1 MKKTFKISILSIL
14 VFAIFTL
21 VGCSNADK
29 TLAKNLDNTITNLI
43 YSVTN
48 LDFVDSSQLES
59 LSVLDT
65 QEQTNNIVNNNDS
78 NTQKNANCCEN
89 NANIDANQQFERNIQ
104 NYKLSENMSGHPNFR
119 NEFGT
124 IPIRKAYENQIYN
137 TYGGDQNK
145 FNNTYANNQT
155 RQNVYNYNQQNIV
168 NDSTQSDDTQNKN
181 ETIRLVT
188 FSTDKISENNKELQ
202 NLITSLINKRSNLLL
217 YVNDLYKGNISIVN
231 PNRNAVNAYMNIIK
245 DNTAY
250 FNQHRGI
257 VTNQID
263 QAKEILQN
271 DQSSA
276 LVNAYI
282 IRTNEAISTR
292 ITKLE
297 SSISAIESIFQIL
310 KGSEKNSFESYMLDK
325 FNNQNNTSINNEAQ
339 NNISNDS
346 INYNRPT
353 NTENPDYNNESLNN
367 YGYIPPRFNPHDRHI
382 MPYPYHGF
390 EIENNTT
397 ENINIPEQ
405 NNNTTIPTPIINTQN
420 TTQANNNNKP
430 NDTNKN
436 MNNMDSKTSNLPENN
451 NVAITNNEQSIC
463 NIPYQSSPDN
473 TKITSLTNQNNNTSI
488 KNQSNECGNEKCI
501 SNCNKDN
508 CCDNG
513 LNQNWTNKNQKA
525 VALNQTFSNEQN
537 NIKTEKISQENEIK
551 SETRNDQI
559 TSYKSEVSETK
570 KDNNDKKKNIKKLD
584 NNLNEKIREEQ
595 KEIRETKNKF
605 DEKLKTNKIS
615 KMFLED
621 KNNRHSRLKTMNTK
635 QASPPILDKPANIE
649 KAQNIPYLA
658 FWCNIINIKSH
669 FCDFFILFYFLVF
682 Q

>member
-14 VFAIFTL
+14 AFAIFTL
-21 VGCSNADK
+21 AGCSNADK
-29 TLAKNLDNTITNLI
+29 TLAKNLDNTVTNLI

-48 LDFVDSSQLES
+48 LDFVDSFQLES
-59 LSVLDT
+59 LSVSNT
-65 QEQTNNIVNNNDS
+65 QEQTNNVINNEIN
-78 NTQKNANCCEN
+78 NQKNANCCEN
-89 NANIDANQQFERNIQ
+89 NANIDTNQQFEQNIQ

-119 NEFGT
+119 KEFGT
-124 IPIRKAYENQIYN
+124 VPIRKAYENQIYN
-137 TYGGDQNK
+137 TYGSGQNQ
-145 FNNTYANNQT
+145 FYNTYANNQNG
-155 RQNVYNYNQQNIV
+155 QNTYNYNQQNIV
-168 NDSTQSDDTQNKN
+168 NDSTQSNDTQNKN

-297 SSISAIESIFQIL
+297 SSISALESILQIL
-310 KGSEKNSFESYMLDK
+310 KGSEKNSSESYMLDK
-325 FNNQNNTSINNEAQ
+325 FNNQNNTSINNETQ
-339 NNISNDS
+339 NNISIDS
-346 INYNRPT
+346 TNYNRPI
-353 NTENPDYNNESLNN
+353 NIENPEYNNEPLND
-367 YGYIPPRFNPHDRHI
+367 YGHIPPRFNPHDRHI

-390 EIENNTT
+390 ETENNTT

-405 NNNTTIPTPIINTQN
+405 NNNITIPTPINNSQN
-420 TTQANNNNKP
+420 AIQANNNKT
-430 NDTNKN
+430 NDTIKN
-436 MNNMDSKTSNLPENN
+436 MQNMDSKTSNLPENN
-451 NVAITNNEQSIC
+451 NVATTNNEQPIC
-463 NIPYQSSPDN
+463 NKSYQQSSNKDN
-473 TKITSLTNQNNNTSI
+473 TSYQTNQNNNTST
-488 KNQSNECGNEKCI
+488 KNQSNECNNEKCI
-501 SNCNKDN
+501 SNCNEDN
-508 CCDNG
+508 CCNNC
-513 LNQNWTNKNQKA
+513 LNKNETNENQKA

-537 NIKTEKISQENEIK
+537 NIKTEKINQENEIK

-559 TSYKSEVSETK
+559 ASQKSEVSKIK
-570 KDNNDKKKNIKKLD
+570 KDKNDKKKTVKKLD
-584 NNLNEKIREEQ
+584 NDLNEKVREEQ

-635 QASPPILDKPANIE
+635 QVSPPIIDKPTNIE
-649 KAQNIPYLA
+649 KAQNVPYLA
-658 FWCNIINIKSH
+658 F
-669 FCDFFILFYFLVF
+669 
-682 Q
+682 

>member
-14 VFAIFTL
+14 TFAIFTL
-21 VGCSNADK
+21 AGCSNADK
-29 TLAKNLDNTITNLI
+29 TLAKNLDNTVTNLI

-59 LSVLDT
+59 LSVSDT
-65 QEQTNNIVNNNDS
+65 QEQTNNVINNENNN
-78 NTQKNANCCEN
+78 QKNANCRDN
-89 NANIDANQQFERNIQ
+89 NANIDINQQFEQNIQ

-119 NEFGT
+119 KEFGT
-124 IPIRKAYENQIYN
+124 VPIRKAYENQIYN
-137 TYGGDQNK
+137 TYGGGQNQ
-145 FNNTYANNQT
+145 FYNTYANNQNG
-155 RQNVYNYNQQNIV
+155 QNAYNYNQQNIV
-168 NDSTQSDDTQNKN
+168 NDSTQSNDTQNKN

-297 SSISAIESIFQIL
+297 SSISALESILQIL
-310 KGSEKNSFESYMLDK
+310 KGSEKNSSESYMLDK
-325 FNNQNNTSINNEAQ
+325 FNNQNNTSINNESQ
-339 NNISNDS
+339 NNISIDS
-346 INYNRPT
+346 TNYNRPI
-353 NTENPDYNNESLNN
+353 NIENPEYNNEPLND
-367 YGYIPPRFNPHDRHI
+367 YRHIPPHLNPHDRHI
-382 MPYPYHGF
+382 MPYPHHGF
-390 EIENNTT
+390 ETENNTT

-405 NNNTTIPTPIINTQN
+405 NNNITIPTPINNSQN
-420 TTQANNNNKP
+420 AIQANNNNQT
-430 NDTNKN
+430 NDMIKN
-436 MNNMDSKTSNLPENN
+436 LPNMDSKTNNSPENN
-451 NVAITNNEQSIC
+451 NVAKTNNEQPIY
-463 NIPYQSSPDN
+463 NKPYQQSSSKDN
-473 TKITSLTNQNNNTSI
+473 TACQTNQNNNISA
-488 KNQSNECGNEKCI
+488 KNQSNECNNEKCI
-501 SNCNKDN
+501 SNCNEDN
-508 CCDNG
+508 CYDNC
-513 LNQNWTNKNQKA
+513 LNKNETNKNQKA
-525 VALNQTFSNEQN
+525 VALNQTFSSEQN

-559 TSYKSEVSETK
+559 ASTKSEVSETK
-570 KDNNDKKKNIKKLD
+570 KDKNDKKKPVKKLD
-584 NNLNEKIREEQ
+584 NDLNEKVREEQ
-595 KEIRETKNKF
+595 KEIREAKNKF

-635 QASPPILDKPANIE
+635 QVLPPIIDKPTNIE

-658 FWCNIINIKSH
+658 F
-669 FCDFFILFYFLVF
+669 
-682 Q
+682 

>member
-21 VGCSNADK
+21 AGCSNADK

-59 LSVLDT
+59 LSVSDT
-65 QEQTNNIVNNNDS
+65 QEQANNIVNNNDS

-89 NANIDANQQFERNIQ
+89 NANIDINQQFERNIQ
-104 NYKLSENMSGHPNFR
+104 NCKLSENMSGHPNFR

-155 RQNVYNYNQQNIV
+155 RQNVYNYNQKNIV
-168 NDSTQSDDTQNKN
+168 NDSTQTDNTQNKN
-181 ETIRLVT
+181 ETISLVT

-297 SSISAIESIFQIL
+297 SSISALESIFQIL
-310 KGSEKNSFESYMLDK
+310 KGSEKNSSESYMLDK

-339 NNISNDS
+339 NNNISNDS

-353 NTENPDYNNESLNN
+353 NIENPDYNNESLNN
-367 YGYIPPRFNPHDRHI
+367 YGYISPRFSPHDRHI
-382 MPYPYHGF
+382 MSYPYHGF
-390 EIENNTT
+390 ETENNTT

-405 NNNTTIPTPIINTQN
+405 NNNITIPTPIINKQN
-420 TTQANNNNKP
+420 AIQANNNNNNNK
-430 NDTNKN
+430 TNETINN
-436 MNNMDSKTSNLPENN
+436 MHNMDSKTSNLPENN
-451 NVAITNNEQSIC
+451 NVATINNEQPIC
-463 NIPYQSSPDN
+463 NIPYKTSPNN
-473 TKITSLTNQNNNTSI
+473 TNTTNLTNQNNNTSI
-488 KNQSNECGNEKCI
+488 KNQSNECDNEKCI
-501 SNCNKDN
+501 SNCNEDN

-513 LNQNWTNKNQKA
+513 LNKNVTNKNQKA
-525 VALNQTFSNEQN
+525 VALNQTFSSEQN
-537 NIKTEKISQENEIK
+537 NIKAEKISQENEIK

-559 TSYKSEVSETK
+559 ASQKSEVSETK
-570 KDNNDKKKNIKKLD
+570 KDSNDKKKNIKKLD
-584 NNLNEKIREEQ
+584 NNLNEKVREEQ

-658 FWCNIINIKSH
+658 F
-669 FCDFFILFYFLVF
+669 
-682 Q
+682 